1 VTTFLQG
8 AATLTHLAQAALLA
22 LAFAGLADLA
32 DGDNGW
38 PP

>member
-8 AATLTHLAQAALLA
+8 AALAQAALLA